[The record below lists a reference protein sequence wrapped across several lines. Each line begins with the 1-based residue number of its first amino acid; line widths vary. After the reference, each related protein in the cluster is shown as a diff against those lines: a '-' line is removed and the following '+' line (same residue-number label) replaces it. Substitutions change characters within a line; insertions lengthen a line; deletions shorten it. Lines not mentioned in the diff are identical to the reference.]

1 MGSHGPAAV
10 VGRMTRVGYATIG
23 LAGLLGSVCL
33 LTTYGFSWS
42 TSGLVDGLTT
52 LLPVPVAFGCGLLCR
67 RGVGLVAAGWMAVTV
82 ELTQGYVNPFVLVIT
97 LGPWLVGAVLQDHR
111 RITQRLA
118 EVGRELEMETEQV
131 ADEAIRL
138 ERARIA
144 RELHDI
150 VAHCVSLMV
159 VQAYAGERLA
169 GIDRTS
175 ATEAFGHI
183 ADAAG
188 QAKEEIAHLVDL
200 LSGEPAEKTKQA
212 LGPRL
217 ENLVAGASATG
228 LDIRLHVAGHPERV
242 SAAAAAVAY
251 RVVQESLTN
260 ALKHSPGAVIH
271 ISVDC
276 GADVVI
282 DVMNSIDRS
291 ANSEISVTGGGH
303 GLIGIRGRVSGLGG
317 TFSAGP
323 DDPGVW
329 RVSVQFPAS
338 SRVTPGSRRVRPVGS
353 TP

>member
-1 MGSHGPAAV
+1 MP
-10 VGRMTRVGYATIG
+10 RVGYVALA
-23 LAGLLGSVCL
+23 LAGLLGTLCL
-33 LTTYGFSWS
+33 LTTYGLSWT

-52 LLPVPVAFGCGLLCR
+52 LLPVPVAFVCGLVCR

-97 LGPWLVGAVLQDHR
+97 LGPWLVGVVLRDR
-111 RITQRLA
+111 RQITQRLA

-169 GIDRTS
+169 RIEPAS

-188 QAKEEIAHLVDL
+188 QAKEEIVHLVDL
-200 LSGEPAEKTKQA
+200 LSDEPAEETDRA
-212 LGPRL
+212 LAPRL
-217 ENLVAGASATG
+217 ENLVAGACATG

-242 SAAAAAVAY
+242 SVPAAAVAY

-260 ALKHSPGAVIH
+260 ALKHSPGAAIH

-276 GADVVI
+276 GDDIIIDVV
-282 DVMNSIDRS
+282 NSISPS
-291 ANSEISVTGGGH
+291 ADSQISASGGGH
-303 GLIGIRGRVSGLGG
+303 GLAGIRGRVTGLGG
-317 TFSAGP
+317 TFSAGCH
-323 DDPGVW
+323 DPGVW
-329 RVSVQFPAS
+329 RVSVQFP
-338 SRVTPGSRRVRPVGS
+338 RQ
-353 TP
+353 